1 MRLTRTITD
10 TNRDELVAALKAAPL
25 GAIFELV
32 DDPRTLAQNR
42 LMWALLNEVSAQ
54 LPWGPPGEVIVREP
68 EDWKCA
74 FMKAAGHK
82 LRFMPA
88 IDGDGVVALG
98 YRSSKL
104 NKEEF
109 SDLIET
115 IYSQGLQR
123 GVVFPG

>member
-1 MRLTRTITD
+1 MRLTRTITS
-10 TNRDELVAALKAAPL
+10 TNRDELMAALKAAPI
-25 GAIFELV
+25 GSIFELV

-42 LMWALLNEVSAQ
+42 LMWSLLNEVSAQ
-54 LPWGPPGEVIVREP
+54 LTIGGEHYEP
-68 EDWKCA
+68 EDFKCA

-88 IDGDGVVALG
+88 LDGDGVVALG

-115 IYSQGLQR
+115 IYSEGLQR
-123 GVVFPG
+123 GVVFPA

>member
-1 MRLTRTITD
+1 VRLTRTVTD
-10 TNRDELVAALKAAPL
+10 TNRAELMAALKAAPV
-25 GAIFELV
+25 GSTFELV
-32 DDPRTLAQNR
+32 DDPRTTAQNK

-54 LPWGPPGEVIVREP
+54 LPWGGEHREP

-88 IDGDGVVALG
+88 LDGNGVVALG
-98 YRSSKL
+98 YRSSRL
-104 NKEEF
+104 YKEEF

-123 GVVFPG
+123 GVVFPA

>member
-1 MRLTRTITD
+1 MRLTRTITE
-10 TNRDELVAALKAAPL
+10 TNRAELMAALKAAPA
-25 GAIFELV
+25 GATFELV

-54 LPWGPPGEVIVREP
+54 LEWGPDKQHYEP

-88 IDGDGVVALG
+88 LDGNGVVALG
-98 YRSSKL
+98 YRSSRL
-104 NKEEF
+104 FKEEF
-109 SDLIET
+109 ADLIET

>member
-1 MRLTRTITD
+1 MRLTRTITA
-10 TNRDELVAALKAAPL
+10 TNRAELMRALELAPI
-25 GAIFELV
+25 GSTFELV
-32 DDPRTLAQNR
+32 DDPRTLAQNK

-54 LPWGPPGEVIVREP
+54 LPWGGELREP

-74 FMKAAGHK
+74 FMKAAGYK

-88 IDGDGVVALG
+88 LDGNGVVALG

-104 NKEEF
+104 GKEEF

-123 GVVFPG
+123 GVVFPA

>member
-1 MRLTRTITD
+1 MRLTRTITS
-10 TNRDELVAALKAAPL
+10 TNRAELMAALKAAPI

-32 DDPRTLAQNR
+32 DDPRTLAQNK
-42 LMWALLNEVSAQ
+42 LMWALLNEVSTQ
-54 LPWGPPGEVIVREP
+54 LEWGGEFREP

-74 FMKAAGHK
+74 FMKSMGCK

-88 IDGDGVVALG
+88 LDGNGVVALG

-104 NKEEF
+104 TKEKF

-115 IYSQGLQR
+115 IYSEALSR
-123 GVVFPG
+123 GVVFPA

>member
-1 MRLTRTITD
+1 MRLSRTVTSS
-10 TNRDELVAALKAAPL
+10 NRGELIKALELAPI
-25 GAIFELV
+25 GAQFELV

-54 LPWGPPGEVIVREP
+54 LEWGGEHREP

-82 LRFMPA
+82 PRFMPA
-88 IDGDGVVALG
+88 LDGNGVVALG
-98 YRSSKL
+98 YSSRRL
-104 NKEEF
+104 NKDEF
-109 SDLIET
+109 ADLIET

-123 GVVFPG
+123 GVVFPA

>member
-1 MRLTRTITD
+1 MRLSRTITD
-10 TNRDELVAALKAAPL
+10 TNRAELMAALKGAPV
-25 GAIFELV
+25 GSTFELV
-32 DDPRTLAQNR
+32 DDPRTLKQNR

-54 LPWGPPGEVIVREP
+54 LPWGDPPETYEP

-88 IDGDGVVALG
+88 VDGNGVVALG
-98 YRSSKL
+98 YRSSRL
-104 NKEEF
+104 GKEEF
-109 SDLIET
+109 ADLIET

>member
-1 MRLTRTITD
+1 M
-10 TNRDELVAALKAAPL
+10 AALKAAPV
-25 GAIFELV
+25 GSTFELV
-32 DDPRTLAQNR
+32 DDPRTLAQNK

-54 LPWGPPGEVIVREP
+54 LEWGGERREP

-88 IDGDGVVALG
+88 LDGNGVVALG
-98 YRSSKL
+98 YRSRRL
-104 NKEEF
+104 GKEEF

-123 GVVFPG
+123 GVVFPA

>member
-1 MRLTRTITD
+1 MRLSRVINE
-10 TNRDELVAALKAAPL
+10 TNRRELVKAVELAPI

-54 LPWGPPGEVIVREP
+54 LEHGGEHYEP

-88 IDGDGVVALG
+88 LDGDGVVALG

-104 NKEEF
+104 TKEKF

-123 GVVFPG
+123 GVVFSA

>member
-1 MRLTRTITD
+1 MRLTRTITS
-10 TNRDELVAALKAAPL
+10 TNRDELMAALKAAPI

-42 LMWALLNEVSAQ
+42 LMWSLLNEVSAQ
-54 LPWGPPGEVIVREP
+54 LPLAGELREP
-68 EDWKCA
+68 EDWKCV
-74 FMKAAGHK
+74 FMKAMGYQCK
-82 LRFMPA
+82 WVPA
-88 IDGDGVVALG
+88 LDGNGVVAVG
-98 YRSSKL
+98 YSSRRL
-104 NKEEF
+104 TKEKF

>member
-1 MRLTRTITD
+1 MRLSRTITSS
-10 TNRDELVAALKAAPL
+10 NRRELVQAVELAPL
-25 GAIFELV
+25 GAHFELV
-32 DDPRTLAQNR
+32 DDPRTTQQNR
-42 LMWALLNEVSAQ
+42 LMWALLNEVAAQ
-54 LPWGPPGEVIVREP
+54 LPWGGEFREP

-74 FMKAAGHK
+74 FMKSMGCK

-115 IYSQGLQR
+115 IYSEGLQR

>member
-10 TNRDELVAALKAAPL
+10 TNRAELMRAVELAPI
-25 GAIFELV
+25 GSTFELV

-54 LPWGPPGEVIVREP
+54 LPWGGELREP

-88 IDGDGVVALG
+88 LDGNGVVALG

-104 NKEEF
+104 GKEEF

-123 GVVFPG
+123 GVVFPA

>member
-1 MRLTRTITD
+1 MRLTRTITS
-10 TNRDELVAALKAAPL
+10 TNRDELVAALKAAPV

-54 LPWGPPGEVIVREP
+54 LPWGDPPQTYEP
-68 EDWKCA
+68 EDWKNC

-88 IDGDGVVALG
+88 VDGDGVVALG

-104 NKEEF
+104 TKEKF

>member
-1 MRLTRTITD
+1 MRLNRTVTE
-10 TNRDELVAALKAAPL
+10 TNRRELMKALELAPT
-25 GAIFELV
+25 GAIFELT
-32 DDPRTLAQNR
+32 DDPRTTQQNR

-54 LPWGPPGEVIVREP
+54 LPWGDPPQHYEP
-68 EDWKCA
+68 EDWKCV
-74 FMKAAGHK
+74 FMKAMGYACK
-82 LRFMPA
+82 WVPA
-88 IDGDGVVALG
+88 LDGGVVAVG
-98 YRSSKL
+98 YSSRRL

>member
-1 MRLTRTITD
+1 MRLTRSITE
-10 TNRDELVAALKAAPL
+10 TNRAELMAALKAAPV
-25 GAIFELV
+25 GATFELV
-32 DDPRTLAQNR
+32 DDPRTTAQNR

-54 LPWGPPGEVIVREP
+54 LPIGGERYEP
-68 EDWKCA
+68 EDFKCA

-82 LRFMPA
+82 LRFMPSL
-88 IDGDGVVALG
+88 DGNGVVALG

-109 SDLIET
+109 ADLIET

-123 GVVFPG
+123 GVVFPA

>member
-1 MRLTRTITD
+1 MRLTRTVTE
-10 TNRDELVAALKAAPL
+10 TNRAELIAALKAAPL
-25 GAIFELV
+25 GSTFELV
-32 DDPRTLAQNR
+32 DDPRTTAQNK

-54 LPWGPPGEVIVREP
+54 LPWGGETRSP

-88 IDGDGVVALG
+88 LDDNGVVALG
-98 YRSSKL
+98 YSSRRL
-104 NKEEF
+104 VKEEF

>member
-1 MRLTRTITD
+1 MRLSRTVTSS
-10 TNRDELVAALKAAPL
+10 NRRELVQAVELAPV
-25 GAIFELV
+25 GATFELV
-32 DDPRTLAQNR
+32 DDPRTTAQNR

-54 LPWGPPGEVIVREP
+54 LKWGDELREP

-88 IDGDGVVALG
+88 LDGNGVVALG

-104 NKEEF
+104 GKEEF

-123 GVVFPG
+123 GVVFPA